1 MTAKKHLIV
10 YLEFPVMAKQLMPL
24 SAISDLYISAEMGRK
39 QIWEEVDI
47 QITLLTNISQ

>member
-47 QITLLTNISQ
+47 KLLF